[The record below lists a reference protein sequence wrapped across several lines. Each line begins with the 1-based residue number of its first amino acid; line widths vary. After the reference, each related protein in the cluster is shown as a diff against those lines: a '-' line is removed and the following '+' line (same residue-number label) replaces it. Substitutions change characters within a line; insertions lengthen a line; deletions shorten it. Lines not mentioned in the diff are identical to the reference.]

1 MRWSILVVL
10 TFAFGAT
17 SARADGLIYRLPED
31 GTAVRFAMDFKV
43 NHNGMEEMATGE
55 LVQRSVGKVDVDGK
69 PCRWIE
75 FKFTIDKGGQQFNML
90 SKVLIPESALKAG
103 ENPGAHMIRGWMKQ
117 MDRDPEE
124 LKDLNTP
131 KAGPL
136 GAFLAGPATDAKK
149 LAKETVDSKL
159 GKLECEGVT
168 GSLMIDQGSE
178 KVAIKLENR
187 LHDKAPFGVVKSR
200 MEFQVERNGQAREN
214 GVITISALEV
224 TKGTQSELP
233 EQK

>member
-1 MRWSILVVL
+1 MRWSTLVAL
-10 TFAFGAT
+10 TFVLGAS

-43 NHNGMEEMATGE
+43 THNGMEEMVTGE

-103 ENPGAHMIRGWMKQ
+103 ENPGAHMIRGWMKS
-117 MDRDPEE
+117 MDREPEE

-136 GAFLAGPATDAKK
+136 GAFLAGPPTDAKK

-159 GKLECEGVT
+159 GKLECEGVS
-168 GSLMIDQGSE
+168 GSLMIEQGNE
-178 KVAIKLENR
+178 KVAVKLENR
-187 LHDKAPFGVVKSR
+187 LNDKAPFGVVKSR
-200 MEFQVERNGQAREN
+200 LEFQVERNGQAREN
-214 GVITISALEV
+214 GVITLNV
-224 TKGTQSELP
+224 TDVAKDAKSELP